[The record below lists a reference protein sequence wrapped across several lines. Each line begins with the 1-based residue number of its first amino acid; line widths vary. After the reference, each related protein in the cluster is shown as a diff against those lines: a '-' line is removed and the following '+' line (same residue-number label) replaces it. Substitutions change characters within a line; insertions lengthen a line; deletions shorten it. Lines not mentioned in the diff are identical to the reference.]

1 MLDMD
6 SIKARAASR
15 LALARDTATP
25 ANPANRLMPDAPISQ
40 LATLATPAA
49 RNPGRYALTPA
60 ESDAA
65 HADAWDDA
73 TIARFQ
79 ARVAAFRRRGFAE
92 QDADDLAERSHLLD
106 VQAEGRALCLTCR
119 HLAGAVATGW
129 RCGNHRAAGVARD
142 LAPGLVTT
150 PQRCPGF
157 KGALQLCSYI

>member
-1 MLDMD
+1 
-6 SIKARAASR
+6 
-15 LALARDTATP
+15 
-25 ANPANRLMPDAPISQ
+25 MPDAPISQ

-49 RNPGRYALTPA
+49 RNPGRYALTHA

-79 ARVAAFRRRGFAE
+79 ARVAAFRRRGFTE

-106 VQAEGRALCLTCR
+106 VQAEARALCLTCR

-142 LAPGLVTT
+142 LAPELVMRA
-150 PQRCPGF
+150 QRCPGF
-157 KGALQLCSYI
+157 SEVLG

>member
-1 MLDMD
+1 VLDLD

-15 LALARDTATP
+15 LALMRDAATP

-49 RNPGRYALTPA
+49 GSASRYALTPA
-60 ESDAA
+60 EAYAA
-65 HADAWDDA
+65 HADPWDDGA
-73 TIARFQ
+73 IARFQ
-79 ARVAAFRRRGFAE
+79 ARTRHIRRHGFSE
-92 QDADDLAERSHLLD
+92 QDADDLAARSHLLD

-142 LAPGLVTT
+142 LAPELVTRA
-150 PQRCPGF
+150 QRCPGF
-157 KGALQLCSYI
+157 SEVLG